1 MKTKPLYLLLFG
13 PPGAG
18 KSTQT
23 ETLVKQYRVV
33 PISTG
38 ALLRAQVS
46 GNSEIG
52 KQIRAILARGE
63 LVPDEITIPL
73 LQERLA
79 QLEPGEGFLLD
90 GFPRTIVQ
98 AEELDEILDGLNA
111 PLNGVINLDLG
122 VSEAVYRLGGRRICY
137 GNGPDETIHISDDAA
152 VARCLE
158 RGGMLVQRPDDLP
171 NVIVR
176 RLGVYQTQ
184 TQPLLNFYQPRGIA
198 RTIDATGSPH
208 EVARRISAAIKNLVR
223 A

>member
-1 MKTKPLYLLLFG
+1 METKPLSLLLFG

-23 ETLVKQYRVV
+23 ETLVKQHHVV

-38 ALLRAQVS
+38 ALLRAQVAADS
-46 GNSEIG
+46 DIG
-52 KQIRAILARGE
+52 KQVRAILARGE
-63 LVPDEITIPL
+63 LVPDDITIPL

-79 QLEPGEGFLLD
+79 QLGPSEGFLLD
-90 GFPRTIVQ
+90 GFPRTIAQ
-98 AEELDEILDGLNA
+98 AKALDKILDALKS
-111 PLNGVINLDLG
+111 PINGVINLNLG
-122 VSEAVYRLGGRRICY
+122 VSEAIYRLGGRRICY

-158 RGGMLVQRPDDLP
+158 RGGLLVQRPDDLP

-184 TQPLLNFYQPRGIA
+184 TQPLLNFYEPRGIA
-198 RTIDATGSPH
+198 RTIDAVGSPQ
-208 EVARRISAAIKNLVR
+208 EVARRISAAIKSL
-223 A
+223 APA